1 TELCARFTE
10 LLFRFLVSTDSSL
23 RSGSAIRVFLGWFL
37 TFCLHNQEY
46 TLTTVSLS
54 NLRLDDYLVNASV
67 DGHTDCGRH
76 DSVKA
81 VLYENLYV
89 AVLLFELMQFLY
101 HFRDLHPSL
110 LPVVCLLSWRAPL
123 LWEDCSRSPCTLPSA
138 HTVRS

>member
-54 NLRLDDYLVNASV
+54 NLRLDEYLVNSSV
-67 DGHTDCGRH
+67 DGYADYGRYN
-76 DSVKA
+76 SVETMLDK
-81 VLYENLYV
+81 NLYV
-89 AVLLFELMQFLY
+89 AVCFFELVKFLY

-123 LWEDCSRSPCTLPSA
+123 LWEDCSRSPCTL
-138 HTVRS
+138 